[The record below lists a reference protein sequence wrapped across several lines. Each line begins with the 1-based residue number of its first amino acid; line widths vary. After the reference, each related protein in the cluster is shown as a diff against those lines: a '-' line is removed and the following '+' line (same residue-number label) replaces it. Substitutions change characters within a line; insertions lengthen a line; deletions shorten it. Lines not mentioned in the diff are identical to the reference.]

1 MSEKTTNDKLV
12 SKLDI
17 KEILKTS
24 NKFKLKF
31 TDFAIS
37 NYQSSYHKTDKD
49 GNIIGVKENTY
60 TPFDSTKNTY
70 LKGLKLRQFR
80 RSNKKYFVLQI
91 WYESKASYIPIG
103 EFIPDKFGVR
113 QCEEKVFELFKA
125 HTNDKGYWI
134 RNPRL
139 TINSQSDEER
149 RAIVEDSLKL
159 SIREVIER
167 LCKANFPRSKREGR
181 LSASSIQSACKTLIG
196 YNWRTHHLIFVEDYN
211 GHGLVRFKANR
222 TKRTAKP
229 VDWDDLFKKFPTGK
243 GTIKDVKFNPNGEH
257 SVYDDPI
264 GGEKIDSLTPGL
276 IKRFIERN
284 DKGFGTKKNMLEAFK
299 CLWSF
304 AVDKGYLGDNI
315 PNNPTMK
322 VKFKRPEIANS
333 PGTKY
338 NDRRFTDDE
347 LKTIHSELVKLS
359 SKETSTYL
367 SKRTN
372 KIVGFPFQAEAL
384 LFLLCTGR
392 RAEET
397 LKIRRSMINKE
408 RTLITLPSSIT
419 KARKVEYVDI
429 TPPVKFVLDMLDRKL
444 QGEFQR
450 FRFVDW
456 LFPTT
461 RINKDRLHEDRYVRS
476 DLTRCKELRGCW
488 TALVRQTGIEG
499 APKMLRKTFSSI
511 AKMTLGTSSKA
522 RVLTGHEQDS
532 TLDIHY
538 DKHTTQQRKE
548 YASKVANF
556 FEFKKVENE

>member
-134 RNPRL
+134 RNPRT
-139 TINSQSDEER
+139 TINQQSDEER

-159 SIREVIER
+159 TIREVIER

-211 GHGLVRFKANR
+211 GHGLVKFKANFH
-222 TKRTAKP
+222 KRTAKP
-229 VDWDDLFKKFPTGK
+229 EDWNDLFKKFPHGK
-243 GTIKDVKFNPNGEH
+243 GIIKEQKFNPLGEI
-257 SVYDDPI
+257 SVYDDVI
-264 GGEKIDSLTPGL
+264 GAEKIDNLTPGL

-284 DKGFGTKKNMLEAFK
+284 EKGFGTKKNMLEAFK

-333 PGTKY
+333 PGTRY
-338 NDRRFTDDE
+338 NDRRFSDDE
-347 LKTIHSELVKLS
+347 LKTIHNKLVELKD
-359 SKETSTYL
+359 K
-367 SKRTN
+367 
-372 KIVGFPFQAEAL
+372 FPFKDEAL

-397 LKIRRSMINKE
+397 LKMRRSMINKD
-408 RTLITLPSSIT
+408 RTLITLPASIT
-419 KARKVEYVDI
+419 KARKVEYIDI
-429 TPPVKFVLDMLDRKL
+429 TPPVKFVLDLIDEKL
-444 QGEFQR
+444 KGKYQKY
-450 FRFVDW
+450 RFVDW

-461 RINKDRLHEDRYVRS
+461 RINSKRLHEDKYVRS
-476 DLTRCKELRGCW
+476 DQCRIKEIRGCW
-488 TALVRQTGIEG
+488 GAVVRETGIEG

-511 AKMTLGTSSKA
+511 AKLTLGTTGKA

-548 YASKVANF
+548 YANKVANF
-556 FEFKKVENE
+556 FEFKKVSND

>member
-134 RNPRL
+134 RNPRT
-139 TINSQSDEER
+139 TINQQSDEER

-159 SIREVIER
+159 TIREVIER

-181 LSASSIQSACKTLIG
+181 LSASTIQSACKTLIG

-211 GHGLVRFKANR
+211 GHGLVKFKANFH
-222 TKRTAKP
+222 KRTAKP
-229 VDWDDLFKKFPTGK
+229 EDWNDLFKKFPHGK
-243 GTIKDVKFNPNGEH
+243 GIIKEQKFNPLGEI
-257 SVYDDPI
+257 SVYDDVI
-264 GGEKIDSLTPGL
+264 GAEKIDNLTPGL

-284 DKGFGTKKNMLEAFK
+284 EKGFGTKKNMLEAFK

-333 PGTKY
+333 PGTRY
-338 NDRRFTDDE
+338 NDKRFSDDE
-347 LKTIHSELVKLS
+347 LKTILNKLVVLNDK
-359 SKETSTYL
+359 
-367 SKRTN
+367 
-372 KIVGFPFQAEAL
+372 FPFQAEAL

-397 LKIRRSMINKE
+397 LKMRRSMINKD
-408 RTLITLPSSIT
+408 RTLITLPASIT
-419 KARKVEYVDI
+419 KARKVEYIDI
-429 TPPVKFVLDMLDRKL
+429 TPPVKFVLDLIDEKL
-444 QGEFQR
+444 KGNFQKY
-450 FRFVDW
+450 RFVDW

-461 RINKDRLHEDRYVRS
+461 RINSKRLHEDKYVRS
-476 DLTRCKELRGCW
+476 DQCRIKEIRGCW
-488 TALVRQTGIEG
+488 GAVVRETGIEG

-511 AKMTLGTSSKA
+511 AKLTLGTTGKA

-548 YASKVANF
+548 YANKVANF
-556 FEFKKVENE
+556 FEFKKVSND